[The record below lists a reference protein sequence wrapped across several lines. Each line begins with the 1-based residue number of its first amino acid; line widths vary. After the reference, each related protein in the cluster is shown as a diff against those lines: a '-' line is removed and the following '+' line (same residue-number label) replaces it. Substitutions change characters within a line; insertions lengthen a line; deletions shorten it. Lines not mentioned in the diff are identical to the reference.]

1 MKFYRLDSHLGEN
14 VIGVLIVKYY
24 ENLSIGKLFC
34 FGKHLYPRIQCPL
47 HGGLS
52 SVATHLRTFQS
63 PWMSECICIYFIK
76 TDQQSTVFI
85 LDSSDP
91 GWSISIIYHFLQCQS
106 FLTSTINSQIN
117 LEMIVSSQPN
127 DIVATGD

>member
-1 MKFYRLDSHLGEN
+1 
-14 VIGVLIVKYY
+14 
-24 ENLSIGKLFC
+24 
-34 FGKHLYPRIQCPL
+34 
-47 HGGLS
+47 
-52 SVATHLRTFQS
+52 
-63 PWMSECICIYFIK
+63 MSAYICISFIK

-91 GWSISIIYHFLQCQS
+91 GWSISIIYRFLQCQS

-117 LEMIVSSQPN
+117 LEMIVSAQPN